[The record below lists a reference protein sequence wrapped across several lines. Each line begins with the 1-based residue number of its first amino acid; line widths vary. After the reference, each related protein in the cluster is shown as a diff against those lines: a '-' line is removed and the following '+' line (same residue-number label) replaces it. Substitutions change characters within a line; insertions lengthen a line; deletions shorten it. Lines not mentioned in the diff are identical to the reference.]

1 MTQPVRT
8 DAPAHLQTAV
18 PVAGS
23 TTPAG
28 TVPVPATR
36 TGAAAPLDDVVVRLD
51 TGRGGLPRVVVTTPT
66 AHAEIYL
73 QGAHVTAWAP
83 AGEPTVVW
91 TGAHSAFAAGE
102 PIRGGVPV
110 CFPWFGPHPTGDGPL
125 HGLVRARPWT
135 LAGWTQQGDDVV
147 LTFTLAASG
156 SDACG
161 GRFALRYTVTVGARL
176 TLALEVSSTG
186 TGPLRFEEALHTY
199 LAVRDLREATILG
212 LGDLDRLD
220 RLTGH
225 RTRTPAG
232 AELHVVGETDHLYSR
247 PGAVTVVDWEGQRSV
262 RVGSHGSANTVVW
275 NPWAAKAA
283 AMPDLGEDE
292 WSQLVCVETCNVADA
307 AIVLPPGE
315 THTMA
320 MTLDVGPLP

>member
-1 MTQPVRT
+1 MTQPVST
-8 DAPAHLQTAV
+8 AAPDHSQTSR
-18 PVAGS
+18 PSPGS

-28 TVPVPATR
+28 RRGLSGADGIVAPAD
-36 TGAAAPLDDVVVRLD
+36 AVVRLD
-51 TGRGGLPRVVVTTPT
+51 TGRGGLPRVVVGTPT

-91 TGAHSAFAAGE
+91 TSAHSAFAAGV

-125 HGLVRARPWT
+125 HGLARVRPWT
-135 LAGWTQQGDDVV
+135 LTGWAAQGDDVV

-156 SDACG
+156 PDEGG

-176 TLALEVSSTG
+176 TLALEVTSTG

-199 LAVRDLREATILG
+199 LAVRDVREVTIAG
-212 LGDLDRLD
+212 LDDLDRLD
-220 RLTGH
+220 RRTGR

-232 AELHVVGETDHLYSR
+232 AQLHVVAETDHLYHG
-247 PGAVTVVDWEGQRSV
+247 PGTVTVADWEGQRSV
-262 RVGSHGSANTVVW
+262 RVGSQGAANAVVW
-275 NPWAAKAA
+275 NPWSAKAA
-283 AMPDLGEDE
+283 ALPDLGDDE
-292 WSQLVCVETCNVADA
+292 WSHLICVETCNVADA
-307 AIVLPPGE
+307 VVVLPPGE
-315 THTMA
+315 THTMVA
-320 MTLDVGPLP
+320 TFEVGALP